1 MVIKRTTSNLFEICL
16 KKRESN
22 GNKSPF
28 KKKNIGTI
36 DITTLFPAKMVAAT
50 GVDKVGWNQKIRL
63 LEPAGTVGTGNSY
76 W

>member
-1 MVIKRTTSNLFEICL
+1 METSLHL
-16 KKRESN
+16 
-22 GNKSPF
+22 
-28 KKKNIGTI
+28 KKNIGTI